1 MRLRSRVKQ
10 IIVKPKVDEKL
21 EKQGGNSQIELG
33 PITNVLSS
41 LEKSAI
47 AEANNDAKNY
57 RAPSFSVLSSSD
69 EYQTYYYSA
78 YHNHPI
84 VVAESEKAKKD
95 AINDLRNGEGR
106 RDVSSTNNIYQ
117 REYDFWY
124 RYFSR
129 DYGAV
134 NDNVLQTPS
143 LSNGINE
150 ALKLNLSSLSNATEN
165 VGDIESLYPYFKY
178 LYPYVEYAENAE
190 FLGTA
195 MFLHEVWETLGLN
208 HRTLTGDIIRKFGAN
223 ENQQELS
230 VIIAE
235 LFGCT
240 PEQANGML
248 EICTKPYGTMLNM
261 LENNSNSTA
270 MNMIRAYRRLLIK
283 EELGIEI
290 DMPKLDGKQK

>member
-1 MRLRSRVKQ
+1 MRVRSRVKQ
-10 IIVKPKVDEKL
+10 IFVKPKVDKKL
-21 EKQGGNSQIELG
+21 EKQGVNSQIELG

-47 AEANNDAKNY
+47 AAANDDAKNY
-57 RAPSFSVLSSSD
+57 RAPSFSVLSSSE

-78 YHNHPI
+78 YNNHPI

-124 RYFSR
+124 RHFSR
-129 DYGAV
+129 DYGVV
-134 NDNVLQTPS
+134 NDNVLQTP
-143 LSNGINE
+143 
-150 ALKLNLSSLSNATEN
+150 SLSNATEN

-208 HRTLTGDIIRKFGAN
+208 HGTLTGDIIRKFGAN

-261 LENNSNSTA
+261 LENKGDSTA
-270 MNMIRAYRRLLIK
+270 MDMARAYSRLLIK

-290 DMPKLDGKQK
+290 DMPKLDGPTK